1 MSLLVVGLH
10 QRSVP
15 LELLERVAVGEAELG
30 KVLSALAEQPQVSE
44 AVVLSTC
51 MRTEVYAVV
60 ERFHPAVMEV
70 REVLTS
76 LSGLAPED
84 LSAYLYSYWDQAAVS
99 HLFEVAAGLDSAVLG
114 EGEVLSQVRGSWDRA
129 RTEGTVGTVL
139 SPLFR
144 QAIEVGKRARSETGI
159 ARGTTSISAAA
170 VALAAS
176 RLGRLAGRVVAV
188 VGAGEMGAG
197 MAQALSGAGA
207 EVLVANRTPQ
217 RAVELAAAVGGVPLP
232 LGELPCVL
240 PTVDVLLTSAQSASY
255 LLDAEAVEGAMRDR
269 AGRPLLVVD
278 VALPRNVDPAVGA
291 VPGVTLLDLADLRS
305 FAEKGRAERRREA
318 ARVAEIVAEE
328 AERHAQEAEERRVAP
343 LVQALHAS
351 AERVRCGELEHYR
364 SRLGDLD
371 SRQAEAVDAMTKAI
385 VAKLLHSPTVSL
397 KAASGSAK
405 GDRLAETLAELFG
418 L

>member
-15 LELLERVAVGEAELG
+15 LELLERVAVGEDELG
-30 KVLSALAEQPQVSE
+30 KVLNALAEQPQVSE
-44 AVVLSTC
+44 AIVLSTC

-70 REVLTS
+70 REVLTTM
-76 LSGLAPED
+76 SGLAPEE

-114 EGEVLSQVRGSWDRA
+114 EGEVLSQVRASWDRA
-129 RTEGTVGTVL
+129 RSEGTAGTVL

-170 VALAAS
+170 VALAVS
-176 RLGRLAGRVVAV
+176 RLGPLDGRLVAV

-207 EVLVANRTPQ
+207 EVVVANRTPE
-217 RAVELAAAVGGVPLP
+217 RAAQLAEAVGGTPLP

-240 PTVDVLLTSAQSASY
+240 PVVDVLLTSAQSSGF
-255 LLDAEAVEGAMRDR
+255 LLDRDAVAEAMRER
-269 AGRPLLVVD
+269 ADRPLLVVD
-278 VALPRNVDPAVGA
+278 VALPRNVEPGVGGVA
-291 VPGVTLLDLADLRS
+291 GVTLLDLADLRS
-305 FAEKGRAERRREA
+305 FAELGRAERRREA
-318 ARVAEIVAEE
+318 TRVAEIVAEE
-328 AERHAQEAEERRVAP
+328 ADRHAKEAEERRVAP

-351 AERVRCGELEHYR
+351 AERIRLGELDHYR
-364 SRLGDLD
+364 SRLGPLEG
-371 SRQAEAVDAMTKAI
+371 RQAEAVDAMTKAI
-385 VAKLLHSPTVSL
+385 VAKLLHSPTISL

>member
-1 MSLLVVGLH
+1 M
-10 QRSVP
+10 
-15 LELLERVAVGEAELG
+15 ERVAVGEAELG

>member
-51 MRTEVYAVV
+51 MRTEVYVVV

-114 EGEVLSQVRGSWDRA
+114 EGEVLSQVRASWDRA

-139 SPLFR
+139 APLFR

-197 MAQALSGAGA
+197 MAQALCGAGA
-207 EVLVANRTPQ
+207 EVLVANRTPH
-217 RAVELAAAVGGVPLP
+217 RAVELAAAVGGAPLP

-278 VALPRNVDPAVGA
+278 VALPRNVDPAVGG

>member
-1 MSLLVVGLH
+1 M
-10 QRSVP
+10 
-15 LELLERVAVGEAELG
+15 ERVAVGEAELG

-84 LSAYLYSYWDQAAVS
+84 LSAYLYRYWDQAAVS